1 MHFHRRKQLRSDQ
14 LLLHIKQELG
24 LSQKTH
30 EIWICRTDVTRET
43 GGHNMGCISTGAGT
57 TNLEQGGWKRQI
69 RETMF

>member
-1 MHFHRRKQLRSDQ
+1 MHFHRRKQ

-24 LSQKTH
+24 LSQKTY

-43 GGHNMGCISTGAGT
+43 GGHNMGCISAGGGT
-57 TNLEQGGWKRQI
+57 TDLEQRDRKRQI